1 MFKGGFPVLEK
12 QIKGF
17 LQYCKVSG
25 FRPRSLQTLSI
36 RLNDFSKFLKT
47 NRLSRLRSINYS
59 HLSAFVA
66 DFHSPSVHV
75 KKSRIWSLRQFFHY
89 LKLNGLVR
97 ENIATD
103 LPYPKIEK
111 TVPKFLTIEEYNRIL
126 HHFTDRVTT
135 PFGLRNLII
144 ILMLGLIGIRT
155 GAIIALNVQDLD
167 LVSGL
172 AWVKEKGL
180 QKRIIILPETICILL
195 YKYLE
200 QMERA
205 RGPLFLSK
213 RGKRISPRTL
223 QDMFRSAA
231 DRLSIQ
237 KHLHAHLFRHTAAT
251 QINRVAGTTIT
262 QHVLGHSQR
271 KNTYKYTHL
280 NPDHYADYMK
290 RHPFMNI

>member
-1 MFKGGFPVLEK
+1 MLEK

-25 FRPRSLQTLSI
+25 FSERSLQALTI
-36 RLNDFSKFLKT
+36 RLNDFNRFLRDK
-47 NRLSRLRSINYS
+47 RLSRIQSINYS

-66 DFHSPSVHV
+66 DFKSPSIHV
-75 KKSRIWSLRQFFHY
+75 KKSRIWSLRQFYHY
-89 LKLNGLVR
+89 LKLNGIVR
-97 ENIATD
+97 ENIALG

-111 TVPKFLTIEEYNRIL
+111 TVPKFLTIKEYNHIL
-126 HHFTDRVTT
+126 HHFTDRVKT

-144 ILMLGLIGIRT
+144 ILLLGLIGIRT
-155 GAIIALNVQDLD
+155 GAIIALNVQDID

-172 AWVKEKGL
+172 AWIKEKGL
-180 QKRIIILPETICILL
+180 RKRIVVLPETISILF

-200 QMERA
+200 QMGRSH
-205 RGPLFLSK
+205 GPLFLSK

-231 DRLSIQ
+231 DSLSIH

-251 QINRVAGTTIT
+251 QLNRVAGTTIT

-280 NPDHYADYMK
+280 NPDHYATYMK